1 MGRQEV
7 KISLLADFKL
17 HMENPKAFTKTN
29 KQTNKKPTYYN

>member
-17 HMENPKAFTKTN
+17 HMENPKAFTKKQTN
-29 KQTNKKPTYYN
+29 KQTKTTYYN